1 MSPVK
6 VPVMFPVMRT
16 LFLAL
21 PIAGLLAACGNG
33 PVILSEEEK
42 AARITINPFQEN
54 MTPDP
59 VLASAVIALPAGSA
73 NADWTQAG
81 ANASKLPGVVSAAPE
96 FREAWRTGV
105 GEGSSEQKRIVA
117 APVVKDGRIYVID
130 AAQRV
135 SAFDVATGRRVW
147 ENRLKAANPQW
158 DEFSVGGGLAITGDK
173 LIVASGFGYV
183 TALNLSD
190 GTEIWRRATDSPLSS
205 SPAILGTRAF
215 LTSTNNDFYAI
226 DTENGEI
233 IWNDQAIAE
242 SARVLSSPSPA
253 VSQDILVVGY
263 SSGELIAYLPANGR
277 RLWADTLTSTGRYTP
292 LSVINDI
299 AGKPTMQ
306 DGIVYAAS
314 HSGILTAIDARTGAR
329 IWSRT
334 FGSRQG
340 PVIGGDY
347 LFVVGVNGKVA
358 ALNKIDGKIAWT
370 RDLPEFKDGN
380 RENRIVWTGPLL
392 AEGRLVVVSS
402 EGDVI
407 ALSPQNGETVSE
419 LKVGQGIY
427 IEPIAAA
434 GKVFVLTDSATL
446 IAIK

>member
-1 MSPVK
+1 
-6 VPVMFPVMRT
+6 MRN
-16 LFLAL
+16 LFLTAPL
-21 PIAGLLAACGNG
+21 AALLAACGNA

-42 AARITINPFQEN
+42 AARITINPFQED
-54 MTPDP
+54 MTPDAT
-59 VLASAVIALPAGSA
+59 LATTVITLPAA
-73 NADWTQAG
+73 QPNADWAQSG
-81 ANASKLPGVVSAAPE
+81 LNSEKVPGVVAAAPE

-130 AAQRV
+130 AGQKV
-135 SAFDVATGRRVW
+135 SAFDVTNGRRVW
-147 ENRLKAANPQW
+147 DVQLKAANPQW
-158 DEFSVGGGLAITGDK
+158 DEFSVGGGLGIADDR

-183 TALNLSD
+183 AALKLED
-190 GTEIWRRATDSPLSS
+190 GSEIWRRRTDTPMSS
-205 SPAILGTRAF
+205 SPSILGTRAF
-215 LTSTNNDFYAI
+215 LTSTNNDFFAI
-226 DTENGEI
+226 DTENGEVV
-233 IWNDQAIAE
+233 WNDQAISE
-242 SARVLSSPSPA
+242 TARVLSSPSPA
-253 VSQDILVVGY
+253 ANQDILVVGY

-277 RLWADTLTSTGRYTP
+277 RLWADTLTSSGRYTP

-299 AGKPTMQ
+299 AGKPAIQ

-329 IWSRT
+329 IWSRS

-347 LFVVGVNGKVA
+347 LFVVGTGGKVA
-358 ALNKIDGKIAWT
+358 ALNKIDGKIVWT
-370 RDLPEFKDGN
+370 RDLPEFKDNN

-392 AEGRLVVVSS
+392 ADGRLIVASS
-402 EGDVI
+402 EGDVV
-407 ALSPQNGETVSE
+407 ALSAQNGETMADM
-419 LKVGQGIY
+419 KVGQGIY

-434 GKVFVLTDSATL
+434 GKVFVLTDNATL